1 MLAGLHQSSSGS
13 TSSVFPLPSWLSQF
27 SSSSPPA
34 PASVRGQLLIP
45 SHTLLLGS
53 LVVPSLQQKKSSSS
67 PSTRAS
73 LFGSSLLGSS
83 LLGSSSSFVDF
94 VATEA
99 ITAIAIATKIT
110 TQTKIIP
117 TTFFPILEFSCRSES
132 SNKSL

>member
-1 MLAGLHQSSSGS
+1 MIHLVRQQKGQRRRNSRVSYPGLITEEAGPELTVLCPERVFMLAGLHQSSSGS

-53 LVVPSLQQKKSSSS
+53 LVVPSLQQRKSSSS

-73 LFGSSLLGSS
+73 LFGSSL
-83 LLGSSSSFVDF
+83 
-94 VATEA
+94 
-99 ITAIAIATKIT
+99 
-110 TQTKIIP
+110 
-117 TTFFPILEFSCRSES
+117 
-132 SNKSL
+132 